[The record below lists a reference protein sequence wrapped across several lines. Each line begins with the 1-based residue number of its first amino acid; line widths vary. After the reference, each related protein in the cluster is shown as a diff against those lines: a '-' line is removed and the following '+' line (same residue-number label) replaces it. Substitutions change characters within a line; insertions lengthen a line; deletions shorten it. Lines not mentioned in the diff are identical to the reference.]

1 MKKFLSVVGGIIC
14 VIICLILFIFQIL
27 FIGFNSAKLM
37 VTKNSIKEAINNI
50 NVRQLISEN
59 PKDVSEIYG
68 AFDTLGFSV
77 EETNE
82 ILDSKSIKEFLT
94 NYIYNNIDNIINDK
108 NSFLEFKDIEK
119 LINDIEQE
127 KNIKL
132 KNKEMFLKLAKNEYP
147 KIQKSINFANDI
159 KDNTDKE
166 TLEVFKIIMGKTLL
180 IAFVVVFTIIYLLI
194 CLFRWSIYKP
204 LIWYGITTIISSFF
218 TLIGFLNIT
227 ILNSINNEDIEKL
240 KPILSPVLKVL
251 KTKGIIISGI
261 CLAIGILMVVIFSL
275 INKKINNQN
284 DIETKLETL

>member
-1 MKKFLSVVGGIIC
+1 
-14 VIICLILFIFQIL
+14 
-27 FIGFNSAKLM
+27 
-37 VTKNSIKEAINNI
+37 
-50 NVRQLISEN
+50 
-59 PKDVSEIYG
+59 
-68 AFDTLGFSV
+68 
-77 EETNE
+77 
-82 ILDSKSIKEFLT
+82 
-94 NYIYNNIDNIINDK
+94 
-108 NSFLEFKDIEK
+108 
-119 LINDIEQE
+119 
-127 KNIKL
+127 
-132 KNKEMFLKLAKNEYP
+132 
-147 KIQKSINFANDI
+147 
-159 KDNTDKE
+159 
-166 TLEVFKIIMGKTLL
+166 MGKTLL

>member
-132 KNKEMFLKLAKNEYP
+132 KNKENL
-147 KIQKSINFANDI
+147 QKMNI
-159 KDNTDKE
+159 
-166 TLEVFKIIMGKTLL
+166 L
-180 IAFVVVFTIIYLLI
+180 
-194 CLFRWSIYKP
+194 RYK
-204 LIWYGITTIISSFF
+204 
-218 TLIGFLNIT
+218 
-227 ILNSINNEDIEKL
+227 
-240 KPILSPVLKVL
+240 KVL
-251 KTKGIIISGI
+251 
-261 CLAIGILMVVIFSL
+261 ILQMI
-275 INKKINNQN
+275 
-284 DIETKLETL
+284 